1 MARVFI
7 GMAVYNGEKTI
18 KETIDSLLNQTYT
31 DFILFISDDASTDKT
46 PKIAKEYSVK
56 DRRVRYHRQEKN
68 TAYSIAM
75 TGACNIDIQ
84 GRVIRYMPDVPYLS
98 GKPTVLSVSR
108 FLAQPE
114 TLGKCILM
122 YSIFKTDAIKTLYKI
137 YQQRSEWGT
146 DYIFSLAMV
155 SHYGVIIES
164 KLLFKKRMGG
174 ASDSERETRAPGEM
188 IIIK

>member
-1 MARVFI
+1 
-7 GMAVYNGEKTI
+7 
-18 KETIDSLLNQTYT
+18 
-31 DFILFISDDASTDKT
+31 
-46 PKIAKEYSVK
+46 
-56 DRRVRYHRQEKN
+56 
-68 TAYSIAM
+68 M

-188 IIIK
+188 IIIKNPKNRMFPVGGGRFKRFLNSNLEAVEGTPYKFLVLFILCIRSIRAWFLFLKNRNYKKRFNKITSIFIRSRKK